1 MEIINEK
8 NFAEKTKNGI
18 VVVDFFANWCGP
30 CRMMAPILENIQ
42 KEIGDKISIYKV
54 DVDESEELSRKFG
67 VMSIPTLVIFKNGEE
82 QNKLIG
88 LRPKDSLMT
97 EFNSY
102 LNN

>member
-30 CRMMAPILENIQ
+30 CRMMTPILESIQ

>member
-8 NFAEKTKNGI
+8 NFAVKTKNGV

-42 KEIGDKISIYKV
+42 EELGDKISIYKV

-88 LRPKDSLMT
+88 LRPKDSLLT

-102 LNN
+102 LDN

>member
-8 NFAEKTKNGI
+8 NFAEKTKNGV

-42 KEIGDKISIYKV
+42 EELGDKISIYKV

-88 LRPKDSLMT
+88 LRPKDSLLT

-102 LNN
+102 LDN

>member
-8 NFAEKTKNGI
+8 NFAEKTKNGV

-42 KEIGDKISIYKV
+42 EELGDKISIYKV

-88 LRPKDSLMT
+88 LRPKDSLLT
-97 EFNSY
+97 EFSSY
-102 LNN
+102 LDN

>member
-8 NFAEKTKNGI
+8 NFSEKTKNGV

-42 KEIGDKISIYKV
+42 EELGGKISIYKV

-88 LRPKDSLMT
+88 LRPKDSLLT

-102 LNN
+102 IDD